1 VSCPTCGFKREEFS
15 TEMVVHPYGL
25 KNVSNPGIL
34 IVQKVLVCSRCGLS
48 EFTVP
53 KGELVLLTATVRNE
67 QYITAEAS

>member
-25 KNVSNPGIL
+25 KNVSNPGFL
-34 IVQKVLVCSRCGLS
+34 IVQKILVCSRCGLS

-53 KGELVLLTATVRNE
+53 KAELELLTATAPNGRHLN
-67 QYITAEAS
+67 S